1 MKTIKTYVL
10 FLGLFLLTI
19 PLSNA
24 QNIVGQWKTVDD
36 ETGKTK
42 SIVELYNDHGKIYGK
57 IVKLLLPEDQGK
69 SCIKCKGKDYNQPI
83 EGMIIAKGLSKD
95 EDNNIYQGGT
105 IVDRK
110 KGKEYKC
117 KMWIDKDEPN
127 TLNVRGY
134 VAFFYR
140 TQKWHRVTD

>member
-10 FLGLFLLTI
+10 CLGLFLLTI

-36 ETGKTK
+36 ETGKNK

-69 SCIKCKGKDYNQPI
+69 SCIECKGKDYNQPI

-95 EDNNIYQGGT
+95 EDNNVYQGGT
-105 IVDRK
+105 IVDPK

-117 KMWIDKDEPN
+117 KMWIDKDAPN